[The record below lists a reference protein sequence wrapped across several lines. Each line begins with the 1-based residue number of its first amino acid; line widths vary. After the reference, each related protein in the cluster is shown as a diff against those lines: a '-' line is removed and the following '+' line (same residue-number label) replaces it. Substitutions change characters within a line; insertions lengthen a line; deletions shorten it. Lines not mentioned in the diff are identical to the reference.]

1 MKAIFP
7 GSFDPIS
14 NGHLDIIEKA
24 ARLFDQVIVVISNN
38 THKNTL
44 FSPIKRY
51 KLVKDAV
58 ENWENVSVQ
67 LVQND
72 LTIKLVRELDAD
84 VIVRGIRNEKDFVYE
99 QQIAYMNKKMDSSI
113 ETIILLSSLKNSC
126 ISSSLIREI
135 ASFNGNLSK
144 FVPHN
149 VDLALKK
156 KYLKK

>member
-1 MKAIFP
+1 
-7 GSFDPIS
+7 
-14 NGHLDIIEKA
+14 
-24 ARLFDQVIVVISNN
+24 
-38 THKNTL
+38 
-44 FSPIKRY
+44 
-51 KLVKDAV
+51 
-58 ENWENVSVQ
+58 
-67 LVQND
+67 
-72 LTIKLVRELDAD
+72 
-84 VIVRGIRNEKDFVYE
+84 
-99 QQIAYMNKKMDSSI
+99 MDSSI

>member
-99 QQIAYMNKKMDSSI
+99 QQIAYMNKKWTAVSKQ
-113 ETIILLSSLKNSC
+113 LSY
-126 ISSSLIREI
+126 
-135 ASFNGNLSK
+135 FQ
-144 FVPHN
+144 V
-149 VDLALKK
+149 
-156 KYLKK
+156 

>member
-38 THKNTL
+38 THKKTL